1 MSTIAYCGVV
11 GCCPFSVLEGKEVT
25 PMMEFLLMLL
35 LGFLKVFSTALVT
48 ACVNKLVND
57 FGKKRKRTSLRRR
70 KLKGSSKKRK

>member
-1 MSTIAYCGVV
+1 
-11 GCCPFSVLEGKEVT
+11 
-25 PMMEFLLMLL
+25 MMEFLLMLL